1 MIISLQCLLR
11 FANGVANTRSTVL
24 VFPIA
29 HWAAAARRV
38 YIYICIYVYIYI
50 YIYIYYGPDRMRKDH
65 QVALC
70 SVFIIFKYTRTETLN
85 RAGKMRLGWSCSYLR
100 A

>member
-38 YIYICIYVYIYI
+38 YIYI
-50 YIYIYYGPDRMRKDH
+50 YIYYGPDRMRKDH

-70 SVFIIFKYTRTETLN
+70 SVFILFKYTRTETLN